1 MSPSDS
7 SSVLR
12 KPMEAQWW
20 GKSPPV
26 SLPQKRIVSNI
37 LSNIFERIE
46 SGGHLR
52 VKKMTPSHLLGK
64 VCFIS
69 SPCVLQRGHDSD
81 HLEASAKWR
90 LGIFVLADTTTKV
103 STENTVL
110 LLSNMAALLLLR
122 QHFSTWLDNL
132 ELPTNT

>member
-1 MSPSDS
+1 
-7 SSVLR
+7 
-12 KPMEAQWW
+12 
-20 GKSPPV
+20 
-26 SLPQKRIVSNI
+26 
-37 LSNIFERIE
+37 
-46 SGGHLR
+46 
-52 VKKMTPSHLLGK
+52 MTPSHLLGK

-81 HLEASAKWR
+81 HLEASAKQR